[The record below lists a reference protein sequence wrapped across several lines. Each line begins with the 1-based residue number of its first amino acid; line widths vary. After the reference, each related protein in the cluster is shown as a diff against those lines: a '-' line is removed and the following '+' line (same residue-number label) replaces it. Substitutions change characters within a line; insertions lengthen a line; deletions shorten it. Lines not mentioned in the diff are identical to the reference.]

1 MHLLSVFSIRNRSLI
16 ALVTIVV
23 AVFGGISLT
32 SLKQEL
38 IPSVEFPQVAIVSAY
53 PGATPEV
60 VSNDVS
66 TKIEQAIQVVPN
78 LESTSATSST
88 GQSVVSASFQYGS
101 NLASAE
107 DKIQTA
113 VNALSLPDTVQTQ
126 IVTGSFDDLPVLQ
139 LAVTAGGN
147 QEQLVDRLNASAVPD
162 LEKLD
167 GVRQADVFGNPGRR
181 VVITPDEDELA
192 AKGLTSQSISDAL
205 GDNGT
210 LIPGGTITQDG
221 TTLSVQTG
229 ERIASLKD
237 IEALPLTASS
247 SGSSSG
253 SGGSSSG
260 SSAGTGGS
268 TSGQATT
275 GQSATGQSATGQS
288 ATGQSATGG
297 SAAAGTSGENS
308 TTAGTGAAG
317 GSSASGATTGAT
329 GTSTTSTT
337 PTKLGDV
344 AKVAIEESPRTSI
357 SRVDGKTALTI
368 AITKT
373 QEANTVDVSE
383 TVKQALPGIESK
395 VAGDPKVTVVFDQAP
410 YIQQSIDSLAEEG
423 LLGLGFAVLVIL
435 VFLLSVRSTLVTAIS
450 IPTSVLLAAIG
461 MRAAGYT
468 LNIITLAAL
477 TIAIG
482 RVVDDSIVVIENIKR
497 HMQPGVDRS
506 RAVLDAVREVAGA
519 VTASTLTTVAVFLPV
534 AFVAELVGE
543 LFRPFALTVTMAL
556 VASLLVS
563 LTIVPVLAYWF
574 LRPPKAHRHAEAAT
588 DLAAEGDEVAAAP
601 VVDAAG
607 HPVEAQPAGAQP
619 AGVQPAGVQPA
630 GVQPVG
636 ASAATGA
643 LASAADLHDAGRRDR
658 LQRGYRPV
666 IGWTMRRPW
675 IVLGLAFLVLVG
687 TGFAVPFVKTNY
699 LGDSGQNTFTVTQD
713 LKPGTSLDDQA
724 DAAAKVEKVLRA
736 VRGVETVQ
744 TTIGSSGQSIQ
755 AAFGGGASASVQYNV
770 TTDSA
775 ADQPTIQST
784 ARDRIERI
792 DGVGEVSLSSAGGGF
807 GGSSDIEVDVTA
819 PTQAELRTA
828 AATVLREMRG
838 VDGTTEAT
846 SNLSAAEPYLAV
858 KVDRQAAAERGLTE
872 QQVGGLVAAAVS
884 PRDTGS
890 VEIDDATLDVYI
902 ADPNPPKTISALQDL
917 SIPTST
923 GEAKLS
929 DLATIERSEGP
940 TTITTSNAVRTA
952 TITVTPDA
960 SNLGAAVQNV
970 TAAVNALDLPKG
982 ASASIGGVASSQSS
996 AFSQLFLAIL
1006 VAILIV
1012 YVIMVAT
1019 FRSLLQPILL
1029 LMSVPFAAT
1038 GALLLQIV
1046 SGIPLG
1052 VASIIGL
1059 LMLVGIVVTN
1069 AIVLVDLVNQYRR
1082 RGLRVAEALV
1092 EGATRRLRPILM
1104 TALATIFALVP
1115 MALGL
1120 TGKSGFISQPL
1131 ALVVIGGL
1139 VSSTLLTLVVLPAL
1153 YFVVERARERRAD
1166 RIAAGTTRKQARQQ
1180 RREERRAVRER
1191 KTASAD

>member
-1 MHLLSVFSIRNRSLI
+1 MHLLSVFSLRNRALI

-60 VSNDVS
+60 VSNDVA
-66 TKIEQAIQVVPN
+66 TKIEQAIQVVPD
-78 LESTSATSST
+78 LESTTATSST
-88 GQSVVSASFQYGS
+88 GQSVVSASFDYGS

-113 VNALSLPDTVQTQ
+113 VNALSLPDSVQTQ

-139 LAVTAGGN
+139 LAVTGEGD
-147 QEQLVDRLNASAVPD
+147 QEQLVDRLNATAVPD

-192 AKGLTSQSISDAL
+192 ARGLTTQSISDAL
-205 GDNGT
+205 DDNGT

-221 TTLSVQTG
+221 STLSVQTG
-229 ERIASLKD
+229 ERIASVAD
-237 IEALPLTASS
+237 IEALPLTSS
-247 SGSSSG
+247 SSSSSSDSTGAG
-253 SGGSSSG
+253 SG
-260 SSAGTGGS
+260 S
-268 TSGQATT
+268 TDAT
-275 GQSATGQSATGQS
+275 
-288 ATGQSATGG
+288 
-297 SAAAGTSGENS
+297 GTSG
-308 TTAGTGAAG
+308 ATGAP
-317 GSSASGATTGAT
+317 GAT
-329 GTSTTSTT
+329 GTADGSGVTGAGSASSPATGTGTTASGTSDATTTTTT
-337 PTKLGDV
+337 PTSLGDV

-357 SRVDGKTALTI
+357 SRVDGETALTI

-373 QEANTVDVSE
+373 QDANTVDVSE
-383 TVKQALPGIESK
+383 TVKQALPGITAK
-395 VAGDPKVTVVFDQAP
+395 VAGDPRFTVVFDQAP

-497 HMQPGVDRS
+497 HLQPGVDRAQ
-506 RAVLDAVREVAGA
+506 AVREAVREVAGA

-574 LRPPKAHRHAEAAT
+574 LRAPKAHRHAV
-588 DLAAEGDEVAAAP
+588 AEGDGDDAVTAAAP
-601 VVDAAG
+601 
-607 HPVEAQPAGAQP
+607 
-619 AGVQPAGVQPA
+619 
-630 GVQPVG
+630 
-636 ASAATGA
+636 ATGSA
-643 LASAADLHDAGRRDR
+643 SPGELGSAADLHDAGRPDR
-658 LQRGYRPV
+658 LQRGYQPV
-666 IGWTMRRPW
+666 LRWVMRRPAVVLVLAVL
-675 IVLGLAFLVLVG
+675 VLGG
-687 TGFAVPFVKTNY
+687 TAAAVPFVKTNY

-713 LKPGTSLDDQA
+713 LTPGTSLAVQS
-724 DAAAKVEKVLRA
+724 DAARKVERVLQD
-736 VRGVETVQ
+736 VSGVETVQ

-770 TTDSA
+770 TTDA
-775 ADQPTIQST
+775 GADQTTVQST
-784 ARDRIERI
+784 ARDRIEAI
-792 DGVGEVSLSSAGGGF
+792 DDVGEVSLSSAGGGF

-819 PTQAELRTA
+819 PTQSELRTA
-828 AATVLREMRG
+828 AQQVLREMRG
-838 VDGTTEAT
+838 VDGTTGAT
-846 SNLSAAEPYLAV
+846 SNLSAAEPFLAV
-858 KVDRQAAAERGLTE
+858 KVDREKAAAKGLTE
-872 QQVGGLVAAAVS
+872 TQVGGIVAAAIS

-890 VEIDDATLDVYI
+890 VEIEDATLDVYI
-902 ADPNPPKTISALQDL
+902 AAPEPPTTAKALRAL
-917 SIPTST
+917 SIPTAS
-923 GEAKLS
+923 GDVPLS
-929 DLATIERSEGP
+929 DLATVERSEGP
-940 TTITTSNAVRTA
+940 TTITTSNAARTA
-952 TITVTPDA
+952 TITVTPD
-960 SNLGAAVQNV
+960 STNLGAAVQNV
-970 TAAVNALDLPKG
+970 TAAVDRLDLPRG

-996 AFSQLFLAIL
+996 AFSQLLLAAL

-1019 FRSLLQPILL
+1019 FRSLLQPLL
-1029 LMSVPFAAT
+1029 LLVSVPFAAT
-1038 GALLLQIV
+1038 GALLLQIIT
-1046 SGIPLG
+1046 GIPLG
-1052 VASIIGL
+1052 VASLIGL

-1069 AIVLVDLVNQYRR
+1069 AIVLIDLVNQYRR

-1115 MALGL
+1115 MAIGL

-1153 YFVVERARERRAD
+1153 YFVVERRAERRAD
-1166 RIAAGTTRKQARQQ
+1166 RIAAGRTRKEDRALRKQERA
-1180 RREERRAVRER
+1180 ERRQER
-1191 KTASAD
+1191 ARAKAAA

>member
-1 MHLLSVFSIRNRSLI
+1 MHLLSVFSLRNRALI

-23 AVFGGISLT
+23 AVFGGVALT
-32 SLKQEL
+32 NLKQEL
-38 IPSVEFPQVAIVSAY
+38 IPSVQFPQVAIVSAY

-66 TKIEQAIQVVPN
+66 TKIEQAIQVVPD

-88 GQSVVSASFQYGS
+88 GQSVVSASFDYGS

-139 LAVTAGGN
+139 LAVTASGN
-147 QEQLVDRLNASAVPD
+147 QEQLVDRLNATAVPD

-181 VVITPDEDELA
+181 IVITPNEDELA
-192 AKGLTSQSISDAL
+192 ARGLTTQSISNAL
-205 GDNGT
+205 DDNGT

-229 ERIASLKD
+229 QRIASLDD
-237 IEALPLTASS
+237 IRGLPLTASS
-247 SGSSSG
+247 G
-253 SGGSSSG
+253 SGASG
-260 SSAGTGGS
+260 SSAGGASAGGAATDSGSAAGAPGS
-268 TSGQATT
+268 TGTGSTTSGDGTA
-275 GQSATGQSATGQS
+275 
-288 ATGQSATGG
+288 GG
-297 SAAAGTSGENS
+297 SAAGQ
-308 TTAGTGAAG
+308 AGTGTA
-317 GSSASGATTGAT
+317 AT
-329 GTSTTSTT
+329 GGAGASTAST
-337 PTKLGDV
+337 PTSLGDV
-344 AKVAIEESPRTSI
+344 ATVQIEESPRTSI

-383 TVKQALPGIESK
+383 TVKDALPGIEAK
-395 VAGDPKVTVVFDQAP
+395 VTGDPQFTVVFDQAP

-435 VFLLSVRSTLVTAIS
+435 VFLLSWRSTLVTAIS

-461 MRAAGYT
+461 MQAAGYT

-497 HMQPGVDRS
+497 HLQPGVDRG

-556 VASLLVS
+556 LASLFVS
-563 LTIVPVLAYWF
+563 LTIVPVLAYWW
-574 LRPPKAHRHAEAAT
+574 LRAPRTHRHAAVPTTGSTET
-588 DLAAEGDEVAAAP
+588 VSTGSS
-601 VVDAAG
+601 
-607 HPVEAQPAGAQP
+607 
-619 AGVQPAGVQPA
+619 
-630 GVQPVG
+630 
-636 ASAATGA
+636 ASAAAASGSAAAVSGSAGSTSTGA
-643 LASAADLHDAGRRDR
+643 LASAADLHDAGTSDR
-658 LQRGYRPV
+658 LRRGYLPVLRWAVGRP
-666 IGWTMRRPW
+666 
-675 IVLGLAFLVLVG
+675 ALVLVLALVVLGG
-687 TGFAVPFVKTNY
+687 TAAAVPFVKTNY

-713 LKPGTSLDDQA
+713 LEPGTSLDVQS
-724 DAAAKVEKVLRA
+724 DAARKVERVLQD
-736 VRGVETVQ
+736 VSGVETVQ

-770 TTDSA
+770 TTDA
-775 ADQPTIQST
+775 GADQTTVQST
-784 ARDRIERI
+784 ARDRIDRI

-819 PTQAELRTA
+819 PTQSELETA
-828 AATVLREMRG
+828 AQRVLATMRD
-838 VDGTTEAT
+838 VDGTTSAT

-858 KVDRQAAAERGLTE
+858 KVDRAAAAERGLTE
-872 QQVGGLVAAAVS
+872 TQVGGIVAAAVS

-902 ADPNPPKTISALQDL
+902 ADPQPPTTIDALKSL
-917 SIPTST
+917 SIPTAS
-923 GEAKLS
+923 GEVPLTDVATVEQS
-929 DLATIERSEGP
+929 DGP

-952 TITVTPDA
+952 TITVTPD
-960 SNLGAAVQNV
+960 STNLGQAVQNV
-970 TAAVNALDLPKG
+970 TQAVDALDLPKG
-982 ASASIGGVASSQSS
+982 ASATIGGVASSQSS
-996 AFSQLFLAIL
+996 AFSQLLLAVL

-1029 LMSVPFAAT
+1029 LLSVPFAAT

-1046 SGIPLG
+1046 TGIPLG
-1052 VASIIGL
+1052 VASLIGL

-1069 AIVLVDLVNQYRR
+1069 AIVLIDLVNQYRR
-1082 RGLRVAEALV
+1082 RGLRVREALI

-1104 TALATIFALVP
+1104 TALATIFALLP
-1115 MALGL
+1115 MAIGL

-1153 YFVVERARERRAD
+1153 YSVVEGFRERRAD
-1166 RIAAGTTRKQARQQ
+1166 RKAE
-1180 RREERRAVRER
+1180 REAPAEH
-1191 KTASAD
+1191 

>member
-1 MHLLSVFSIRNRSLI
+1 M
-16 ALVTIVV
+16 
-23 AVFGGISLT
+23 
-32 SLKQEL
+32 
-38 IPSVEFPQVAIVSAY
+38 
-53 PGATPEV
+53 
-60 VSNDVS
+60 
-66 TKIEQAIQVVPN
+66 
-78 LESTSATSST
+78 
-88 GQSVVSASFQYGS
+88 
-101 NLASAE
+101 
-107 DKIQTA
+107 
-113 VNALSLPDTVQTQ
+113 
-126 IVTGSFDDLPVLQ
+126 
-139 LAVTAGGN
+139 
-147 QEQLVDRLNASAVPD
+147 
-162 LEKLD
+162 
-167 GVRQADVFGNPGRR
+167 
-181 VVITPDEDELA
+181 
-192 AKGLTSQSISDAL
+192 
-205 GDNGT
+205 
-210 LIPGGTITQDG
+210 
-221 TTLSVQTG
+221 
-229 ERIASLKD
+229 
-237 IEALPLTASS
+237 
-247 SGSSSG
+247 
-253 SGGSSSG
+253 
-260 SSAGTGGS
+260 
-268 TSGQATT
+268 
-275 GQSATGQSATGQS
+275 
-288 ATGQSATGG
+288 
-297 SAAAGTSGENS
+297 
-308 TTAGTGAAG
+308 
-317 GSSASGATTGAT
+317 
-329 GTSTTSTT
+329 
-337 PTKLGDV
+337 
-344 AKVAIEESPRTSI
+344 
-357 SRVDGKTALTI
+357 
-368 AITKT
+368 
-373 QEANTVDVSE
+373 SE
-383 TVKQALPGIESK
+383 TVKKALPDIESK
-395 VAGDPKVTVVFDQAP
+395 VAGDPRFTVVFDQAP

-423 LLGLGFAVLVIL
+423 LLGLGFAVVVIL

-461 MRAAGYT
+461 MRAAGYS

-497 HMQPGVDRS
+497 HMQPGVDRA

-556 VASLLVS
+556 IASLLVS

-574 LRPPKAHRHAEAAT
+574 LRPPKTHRHAEAGAAT
-588 DLAAEGDEVAAAP
+588 ADGTPKEAT
-601 VVDAAG
+601 AAG
-607 HPVEAQPAGAQP
+607 AATGAPAG
-619 AGVQPAGVQPA
+619 G
-630 GVQPVG
+630 
-636 ASAATGA
+636 AATGA

-666 IGWTMRRPW
+666 LAWAMRRPW
-675 IVLGLAFLVLVG
+675 VVIVLAVFVLGGTLA
-687 TGFAVPFVKTNY
+687 AVPLVKTNY

-713 LKPGTSLDDQA
+713 LEPGTSLDDQS
-724 DAAAKVEKVLRA
+724 DAAAKVEKVLRG

-770 TTDSA
+770 TTDST

-828 AATVLREMRG
+828 ADEVLRKMRG

-858 KVDRQAAAERGLTE
+858 KVDRQEAAERGLTE

-902 ADPNPPKTISALQDL
+902 ADPNPPGTIAALKEL

-923 GEAKLS
+923 GEVPLS
-929 DLATIERSEGP
+929 DLATVEQSEGP

-960 SNLGAAVQNV
+960 TNLGAAVQNV
-970 TAAVNALDLPKG
+970 TAAVDALDLPKG

-1019 FRSLLQPILL
+1019 FRSLLQPLLL

-1038 GALLLQIV
+1038 GALLLQIIT
-1046 SGIPLG
+1046 GIPLG

-1139 VSSTLLTLVVLPAL
+1139 VSSTLLTLVVLPSL

-1166 RIAAGTTRKQARQQ
+1166 RIAAGITRKQAKQQ
-1180 RREERRAVRER
+1180 RREERKRWREERRATRGR
-1191 KTASAD
+1191 KAASAD

>member
-1 MHLLSVFSIRNRSLI
+1 MHLLSVFSLRNRALI

-23 AVFGGISLT
+23 AVFGGVALT
-32 SLKQEL
+32 NLKQEL
-38 IPSVEFPQVAIVSAY
+38 IPSVQFPQVAIVSAY

-88 GQSVVSASFQYGS
+88 GQSVVSASFDYGS

-139 LAVTAGGN
+139 LAVTASGN
-147 QEQLVDRLNASAVPD
+147 QEQLVDRLNATAVPD

-181 VVITPDEDELA
+181 IVITPDEDELA
-192 AKGLTSQSISDAL
+192 ARGLTTQSISDAL
-205 GDNGT
+205 DDNGT

-229 ERIASLKD
+229 QRIASLDD
-237 IEALPLTASS
+237 IRGLPLTASS
-247 SGSSSG
+247 G
-253 SGGSSSG
+253 SGSSG
-260 SSAGTGGS
+260 SST
-268 TSGQATT
+268 
-275 GQSATGQSATGQS
+275 
-288 ATGQSATGG
+288 
-297 SAAAGTSGENS
+297 
-308 TTAGTGAAG
+308 G
-317 GSSASGATTGAT
+317 GSSAGGAATDSGSAAGAPGSTGTATGSAGSGDGTAGGTAAGQGQTGAT
-329 GTSTTSTT
+329 GTGTTATGGAGGSTAST
-337 PTKLGDV
+337 PTSLGDV
-344 AKVAIEESPRTSI
+344 ATVQIEESPRTSI

-383 TVKQALPGIESK
+383 TVKAALPGIEAK
-395 VAGDPKVTVVFDQAP
+395 VTGDPQFTVVFDQAP

-423 LLGLGFAVLVIL
+423 LLGLGFAVVVIL
-435 VFLLSVRSTLVTAIS
+435 VFLLSWRSTLVTAIS

-461 MRAAGYT
+461 MQAAGYT

-497 HMQPGVDRS
+497 HLQPGVDRG

-556 VASLLVS
+556 LASLFVS
-563 LTIVPVLAYWF
+563 LTIVPVLAYWW
-574 LRPPKAHRHAEAAT
+574 LRAPKTHRHAAVPTTGTTETGSTETVPASSS
-588 DLAAEGDEVAAAP
+588 AP
-601 VVDAAG
+601 VSAASGAAG
-607 HPVEAQPAGAQP
+607 PT
-619 AGVQPAGVQPA
+619 
-630 GVQPVG
+630 
-636 ASAATGA
+636 STGA
-643 LASAADLHDAGRRDR
+643 LTSADDLHDAGTSDR
-658 LQRGYRPV
+658 LRRGYLPVLRWAVGRP
-666 IGWTMRRPW
+666 
-675 IVLGLAFLVLVG
+675 ALVLVLALVVLGG
-687 TGFAVPFVKTNY
+687 TAAAVPFVKTNY

-713 LKPGTSLDDQA
+713 LEPGTSLDEQS
-724 DAAAKVEKVLRA
+724 DAARKVERVLQD
-736 VRGVETVQ
+736 VSGVETVQ

-770 TTDSA
+770 TTDA
-775 ADQPTIQST
+775 GVDQTTIQSE

-819 PTQAELRTA
+819 PTQAELQTA
-828 AATVLREMRG
+828 AEKVLTEMRG
-838 VDGTTEAT
+838 VDGTTAAS

-858 KVDRQAAAERGLTE
+858 RVDRTKAAERGLTE
-872 QQVGGLVAAAVS
+872 TQVGGIVAAAVS

-902 ADPNPPKTISALQDL
+902 ADPEPPTTIDALKSL
-917 SIPTST
+917 SIPTAS
-923 GEAKLS
+923 GEVPLTDVATVEQS
-929 DLATIERSEGP
+929 DGP

-952 TITVTPDA
+952 TITVTPD
-960 SNLGAAVQNV
+960 STNLGQAVQNV
-970 TAAVNALDLPKG
+970 TTAVDALDLPKG
-982 ASASIGGVASSQSS
+982 ASATIGGVASSQSS
-996 AFSQLFLAIL
+996 AFSQLLLAVL

-1029 LMSVPFAAT
+1029 LLSVPFAAT

-1046 SGIPLG
+1046 TGIPLG
-1052 VASIIGL
+1052 VASLIGL

-1069 AIVLVDLVNQYRR
+1069 AIVLIDLVNQYRR
-1082 RGLRVAEALV
+1082 RGLRVREALI

-1104 TALATIFALVP
+1104 TALATIFALLP
-1115 MALGL
+1115 MAVGL

-1153 YFVVERARERRAD
+1153 YSVVEGFRERRAD
-1166 RIAAGTTRKQARQQ
+1166 RRAEREAAA
-1180 RREERRAVRER
+1180 EH
-1191 KTASAD
+1191 

>member
-1 MHLLSVFSIRNRSLI
+1 MHLLSVFSIRNRALI

-78 LESTSATSST
+78 LESTTSTSST
-88 GQSVVSASFQYGS
+88 GQSVVSASFDYGS

-139 LAVTAGGN
+139 LAVTASGN
-147 QEQLVDRLNASAVPD
+147 QEQLVDRLNATAVPD

-167 GVRQADVFGNPGRR
+167 GVRQASVFGNPGRR
-181 VVITPDEDELA
+181 VVITPNESELA

-205 GDNGT
+205 SDNGT

-229 ERIASLKD
+229 QRIASLAD
-237 IEALPLTASS
+237 IEDLPLTASS
-247 SGSSSG
+247 SSSST
-253 SGGSSSG
+253 SSS
-260 SSAGTGGS
+260 SSAGGS
-268 TSGQATT
+268 TSGA
-275 GQSATGQSATGQS
+275 A
-288 ATGQSATGG
+288 GG
-297 SAAAGTSGENS
+297 SAASGGAAS
-308 TTAGTGAAG
+308 GGAAG
-317 GSSASGATTGAT
+317 GTQTSGDGTAGGSAAGQTGTGTTATGGAGASSAS
-329 GTSTTSTT
+329 S
-337 PTKLGDV
+337 PTRLGDV
-344 AKVAIEESPRTSI
+344 ATVQIAESPRTSI

-383 TVKQALPGIESK
+383 TVKAALPGIEAK
-395 VAGDPKVTVVFDQAP
+395 VTGSPQFTVVFDQAP

-423 LLGLGFAVLVIL
+423 LLGLGFAVVVIL
-435 VFLLSVRSTLVTAIS
+435 VFLLSLRSTIVTAIS

-497 HMQPGVDRS
+497 HLQPGVDRG

-574 LRPPKAHRHAEAAT
+574 LRPPKGHKHA
-588 DLAAEGDEVAAAP
+588 
-601 VVDAAG
+601 
-607 HPVEAQPAGAQP
+607 
-619 AGVQPAGVQPA
+619 
-630 GVQPVG
+630 G
-636 ASAATGA
+636 ASASPDSSASPASAASSTGA
-643 LASAADLHDAGRRDR
+643 LSSGADLHDAAAPDR
-658 LQRGYRPV
+658 LRRGYQPVLRWAIGRPA
-666 IGWTMRRPW
+666 
-675 IVLGLAFLVLVG
+675 IVLVLAVLVLGG
-687 TGFAVPFVKTNY
+687 TAAAVPFVKTNY

-713 LKPGTSLDDQA
+713 LKPGTSLAVQSDEA
-724 DAAAKVEKVLRA
+724 EKVERALRD
-736 VRGVETVQ
+736 VPGVQTVQ

-770 TTDSA
+770 TTDA
-775 ADQPTIQST
+775 QRDQTTIQSE
-784 ARDRIERI
+784 ARKRIDRI
-792 DGVGEVSLSSAGGGF
+792 DGAGEVSLTSSSGF

-819 PTQAELRTA
+819 PTQTELQTA
-828 AATVLREMRG
+828 AQQVLEEMRA
-838 VDGTTEAT
+838 VDGTTGAT

-872 QQVGGLVAAAVS
+872 TQVGGLVAAAVS

-902 ADPNPPKTISALQDL
+902 ADANPPATVDALKSL
-917 SIPTST
+917 SIPTAT
-923 GEAKLS
+923 GEVPLS
-929 DLATIERSEGP
+929 DLATVEQSDGP

-970 TAAVNALDLPKG
+970 TKAVDQLDLPKG

-1006 VAILIV
+1006 VAVLIV

-1019 FRSLLQPILL
+1019 FRSLLQPVLL
-1029 LMSVPFAAT
+1029 LFSVPFAAT
-1038 GALLLQIV
+1038 GAVLLQIAT
-1046 SGIPLG
+1046 GIPLG

-1069 AIVLVDLVNQYRR
+1069 AIVLIDLVNQYRR
-1082 RGLRVAEALV
+1082 RGLRVREALV

-1104 TALATIFALVP
+1104 TALATIFALLP
-1115 MALGL
+1115 MAMGL

-1153 YFVVERARERRAD
+1153 YSVVEGARERRAD
-1166 RIAAGTTRKQARQQ
+1166 RRAARSGGAGEPAPDGVSDPR
-1180 RREERRAVRER
+1180 
-1191 KTASAD
+1191 